1 MSNLSLLVHGALLV
15 GLYSGY
21 GLLQE
26 KIVKGSYGELISF

>member
-1 MSNLSLLVHGALLV
+1 MSSLSLFLHGVLLV

-26 KIVKGSYGELISF
+26 KIVKGSYGASIFF